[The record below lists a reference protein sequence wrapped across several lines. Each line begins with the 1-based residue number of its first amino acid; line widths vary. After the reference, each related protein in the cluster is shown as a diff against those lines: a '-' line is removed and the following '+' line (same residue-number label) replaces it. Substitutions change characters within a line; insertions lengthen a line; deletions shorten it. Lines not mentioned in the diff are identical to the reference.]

1 MSAGAVTTAP
11 LSQRPGSPT
20 NTTLVGTLAKEFKL
34 PIISVAWFELLPV
47 SAPLLALAFSL
58 ALSDGSLTPPVRL
71 GVDAETGKDVNIP
84 FCDMLPMVHP
94 NDLVLGGWDI
104 SGMPMDQAMRRAK
117 VMEWDLQQQLH
128 PLMSQMVPLPSIYYP
143 DLCVLSSCDGYVF

>member
-1 MSAGAVTTAP
+1 M
-11 LSQRPGSPT
+11 
-20 NTTLVGTLAKEFKL
+20 
-34 PIISVAWFELLPV
+34 
-47 SAPLLALAFSL
+47 
-58 ALSDGSLTPPVRL
+58 RL